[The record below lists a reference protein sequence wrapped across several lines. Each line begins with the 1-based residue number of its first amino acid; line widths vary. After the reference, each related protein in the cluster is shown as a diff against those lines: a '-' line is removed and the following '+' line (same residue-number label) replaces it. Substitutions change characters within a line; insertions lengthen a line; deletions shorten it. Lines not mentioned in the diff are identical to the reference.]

1 MWSPRFGIGHA
12 FFFSTDLGTGPMA
25 IDKSNR
31 RFDRFPVFRLWVH
44 QKHAKT
50 CPKYYQG
57 QESEGESCVC
67 LDDRTGDQVDFLG
80 FSEKSAK
87 AVCAL
92 VAHLYG
98 DELSTESTIGSSVA

>member
-1 MWSPRFGIGHA
+1 M
-12 FFFSTDLGTGPMA
+12 
-25 IDKSNR
+25 
-31 RFDRFPVFRLWVH
+31 
-44 QKHAKT
+44 
-50 CPKYYQG
+50 
-57 QESEGESCVC
+57 C